1 MSHFVQVNGRSSE
14 EIRDKLSKLFSL
26 EYSVSRDEISAFVA
40 LLGLIRYHYQ
50 DQPEIWR
57 TLLNLMFYYSRSP
70 AEQEAEILTTIGILL
85 ERHSDLSQSLISMLP
100 RKNGSSEPNI
110 LAKLPRKRK
119 LKIFRRKQNQQL
131 RSSQY
136 RTTNNPKR
144 LKNRHWT
151 APVMI
156 TYVTYLAELIIWR
169 LPYFFQWYN
178 SIFIIIIQD
187 TIQGVN
193 SMWNVKI

>member
-144 LKNRHWT
+144 LKNRH
-151 APVMI
+151 
-156 TYVTYLAELIIWR
+156 
-169 LPYFFQWYN
+169 
-178 SIFIIIIQD
+178 
-187 TIQGVN
+187 
-193 SMWNVKI
+193 